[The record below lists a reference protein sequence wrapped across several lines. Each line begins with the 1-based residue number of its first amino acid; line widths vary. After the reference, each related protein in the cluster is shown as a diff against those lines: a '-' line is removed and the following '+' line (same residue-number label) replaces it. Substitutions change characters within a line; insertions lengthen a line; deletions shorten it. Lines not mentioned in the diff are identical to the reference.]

1 MRDAGVNGYV
11 SAVTGDSLHVPL
23 NRYQLVRPLVAVAM
37 VAAST
42 LYAIAQ
48 QPPTP
53 SRVRGTIEAVD
64 GDMLAVKSR
73 GGEDVKLHMTGDIK
87 VVGITKISLAD
98 IKVGSFIGTTTVPG
112 PDGSQNAVEV
122 HVFPEDM
129 RGTGEGS
136 RPYDLR
142 PNSTM
147 TNATVANS
155 VVGNDG
161 HTLMVKYK
169 DGEKKVVV
177 SPETPVVTYVPADK
191 SDLKPGA
198 KVIAFMKK
206 LPDGS
211 FGDQPRQRRPRR
223 ADPADVIAP
232 SRNSV
237 FARAVFALSWAPERS
252 SGGDTPC

>member
-1 MRDAGVNGYV
+1 MPRNP
-11 SAVTGDSLHVPL
+11 SKHRSTLI
-23 NRYQLVRPLVAVAM
+23 RPLFAVAM

-42 LYAIAQ
+42 IYAIAQ

-53 SRVRGTIEAVD
+53 SRVRGTIEGVE
-64 GDMLAVKSR
+64 GDVLAVKSR
-73 GGEDVKLHMTGDIK
+73 SGEDVKLHMTGDIK
-87 VVGITKISLAD
+87 VVGITKIALSD
-98 IKVGSFIGTTTVPG
+98 VKVGSFIGATTVPG
-112 PDGSQNAVEV
+112 PDGSQNALEV
-122 HVFPEDM
+122 HVFPEEM

-147 TNATVANS
+147 TNATVDQS

-161 HTLMVKYK
+161 HTLNIKYK

-177 SPETPVVTYVPADK
+177 SPETPVVTFVPADK
-191 SDLKPGA
+191 SDLKAGA

-211 FGDQPRQRRPRR
+211 LETNR
-223 ADPADVIAP
+223 V
-232 SRNSV
+232 SV
-237 FARAVFALSWAPERS
+237 GRDGL
-252 SGGDTPC
+252 TPPM

>member
-1 MRDAGVNGYV
+1 M
-11 SAVTGDSLHVPL
+11 
-23 NRYQLVRPLVAVAM
+23 
-37 VAAST
+37 
-42 LYAIAQ
+42 
-48 QPPTP
+48 
-53 SRVRGTIEAVD
+53 RGTIESVD
-64 GDMLAVKSR
+64 GETLMVKSR
-73 GGEDVKLHMTGDIK
+73 SGEDVKLTMAGDIR
-87 VVGITKISLAD
+87 VVGIVKIALSD

-112 PDGSQNAVEV
+112 PDGGNNAVEV

-142 PNSTM
+142 PNSSM
-147 TNATVANS
+147 TNATVAQT

-161 HTLMVKYK
+161 HTLLIKYK

-177 SPETPVVTYVPADK
+177 GPDTPVVTYVPAGK

-211 FGDQPRQRRPRR
+211 FETNR
-223 ADPADVIAP
+223 V
-232 SRNSV
+232 SV
-237 FARAVFALSWAPERS
+237 GRDGL
-252 SGGDTPC
+252 TPPM

>member
-1 MRDAGVNGYV
+1 M
-11 SAVTGDSLHVPL
+11 
-23 NRYQLVRPLVAVAM
+23 
-37 VAAST
+37 
-42 LYAIAQ
+42 
-48 QPPTP
+48 
-53 SRVRGTIEAVD
+53 
-64 GDMLAVKSR
+64 
-73 GGEDVKLHMTGDIK
+73 
-87 VVGITKISLAD
+87 GITKISLSD

-122 HVFPEDM
+122 HVFPEAM

-136 RPYDLR
+136 RPYDL
-142 PNSTM
+142 PSQLPPT
-147 TNATVANS
+147 ATPPWRNS

-161 HTLMVKYK
+161 HTLMIKYK

-211 FGDQPRQRRPRR
+211 FETNR
-223 ADPADVIAP
+223 V
-232 SRNSV
+232 SV
-237 FARAVFALSWAPERS
+237 GRDGL
-252 SGGDTPC
+252 TPPM